1 MDAPAKTP
9 IEALYLELG
18 ATPIKFLLMMRRLM
32 YLNHMPHDDEGG
44 RGLDAVQSAAVTD
57 RQPWQG

>member
-18 ATPIKFLLMMRRLM
+18 ATPIKILLMMRRLM
-32 YLNHMPHDDEGG
+32 YLNHMPHDEGG